1 MGALLMLARC
11 PGCGATP
18 AAVVIERDPA
28 GRTRRLLVCL
38 RCGPYAE
45 RRTGPVKISARPR
58 VT

>member
-1 MGALLMLARC
+1 MLARC